1 METAPGFNL
10 TSAGGYLCEIVSAV
24 LGIAGT
30 YLMSRRYAPNFLRS
44 LLYAAFWPF
53 LCLIGKGQRA
63 RKFFTARAEINKDN
77 PESAGDMALGL
88 NLLFLA
94 FLLQLAALVIK

>member
-10 TSAGGYLCEIVSAV
+10 ISTGSFLCELVSAV
-24 LGIAGT
+24 LGVAGT
-30 YLMSRRYAPNFLRS
+30 YKMSRRYAPVFWRS
-44 LLYAAFWPF
+44 MGYAAGWPF
-53 LCLIGKGQRA
+53 LCLFGQGQRA
-63 RKFFTARAEINKDN
+63 RDFFKARAEIHKDN

-94 FLLQLAALVIK
+94 FLLQLAALAIK